1 MVQQGL
7 CEPKGMELDFPGE
20 DRRGV
25 GDKKEIE
32 SAITRIMSATQRKA
46 ELCGIEVTPCG
57 ARHAE
62 GRDSQPMRCGSRSG
76 R

>member
-25 GDKKEIE
+25 GDKKKLN
-32 SAITRIMSATQRKA
+32 QR
-46 ELCGIEVTPCG
+46 
-57 ARHAE
+57 
-62 GRDSQPMRCGSRSG
+62 
-76 R
+76 

>member
-7 CEPKGMELDFPGE
+7 CEPRDMELDFPGE

-46 ELCGIEVTPCG
+46 ELCGIEVPPPRG

-62 GRDSQPMRCGSRSG
+62 ELQD
-76 R
+76 